1 MEQKKNICIKPQTT
15 AKVPS
20 HIILVVKSSSAFSVS
35 SDIFPVVKQWLILM
49 SLLTWLM
56 ILQMIMWMMESMTI
70 RMENVLGKSM
80 RVIMVRIINPII
92 IIKMK
97 G

>member
-1 MEQKKNICIKPQTT
+1 M
-15 AKVPS
+15 AHSDVPPD
-20 HIILVVKSSSAFSVS
+20 LVDV
-35 SDIFPVVKQWLILM
+35 
-49 SLLTWLM
+49 
-56 ILQMIMWMMESMTI
+56 LQMIMWMMESMTI